1 MSELLLGEGLDRL
14 VPPVDERADWDDVLR
29 RSGVVAR
36 RRRPRRRALLALAAV
51 LVLTI
56 GVLATPAFGVQRLL
70 LDLLGRK
77 NVSFANS
84 ASAPNVVKKQ
94 FLDLS
99 LGAPPSLSPEVIASQ
114 ARVVATFSVA
124 GHPRKLW
131 VAPTRRGGY
140 CYTFEHAF
148 GGCRQTAAQR
158 RRARFGV
165 TWMGKSANVPASML
179 VIRVGGDITAPQ
191 ATKIVASYADGTS
204 ADVPFVWV
212 SKPIAAGFY
221 SYDIPVAHWTKA
233 HRLLRLRLYDA
244 HGRMLGGQ
252 SFPFTH
258 APLPHPRLPT
268 HISTPAARVLPTQP
282 PVPPA
287 QPVQRGSAAGFAVV
301 VGRNGSV
308 QFTQTGTTP
317 VLRRLD
323 GHSAGYSCFRLTRE
337 FGIFT
342 VRGDGEGGRFA
353 PSVGFALSGV
363 GRPLDG
369 CEVQASFGRR
379 WPDPIGD
386 HAAVE
391 IPLSAAGRRYF
402 ADRAAARDLALFVRS
417 RRMHTLRREHGNALL
432 RDVRAAYPALA
443 HSRIR
448 IAPTSTGAVYSETS
462 PTGRRFSVTVSH
474 GRIAKQNLKPYG
486 FVF

>member
-1 MSELLLGEGLDRL
+1 MSDLLGEGLDRL
-14 VPPVDERADWDDVLR
+14 VPAVHEDGDWDDVLR
-29 RSGVVAR
+29 RTGVAAR
-36 RRRPRRRALLALAAV
+36 RRRPRRRALIALAAV
-51 LVLTI
+51 LASTI

-84 ASAPNVVKKQ
+84 RSAPNVVKKQ

-99 LGAPPSLSPEVIASQ
+99 LGAPPTLSPEVIASR
-114 ARVVATFSVA
+114 ARVVATFTIS

-140 CYTFEHAF
+140 CYTFERAF
-148 GGCRQTAAQR
+148 GGCRQTAAER
-158 RRARFGV
+158 GTARFGV
-165 TWMGKSANVPASML
+165 TWTGKSANAPGSMV
-179 VIRVGGDITAPQ
+179 VIRAGGDITAPQ

-204 ADVPFVWV
+204 VDVPFVWV
-212 SKPIAAGFY
+212 SEPIAAGFY
-221 SYDIPVAHWTKA
+221 SYDVPVAHWTRA
-233 HRLLRLRLYDA
+233 HRLVRLRLYGL
-244 HGRMLGGQ
+244 HGKLLGAQ
-252 SFPFTH
+252 SFPLRQ
-258 APLPHPRLPT
+258 PPHSRPPVPAR
-268 HISTPAARVLPTQP
+268 IVTPAARVLRTRPPAAPTQP
-282 PVPPA
+282 L
-287 QPVQRGSAAGFAVV
+287 QRASGDGFGVV
-301 VGRNGSV
+301 VGHNGSV

-342 VRGDGEGGRFA
+342 VRGDGEGGSFA
-353 PSVGFALSGV
+353 PTVGFALSGV
-363 GRPLDG
+363 GTPLDG

-379 WPDPIGD
+379 WPDPLGE

-391 IPLSAAGRRYF
+391 IPLTPAGRRFF
-402 ADRAAARDLALFVRS
+402 ADRATARDLALFVRS
-417 RRMHTLRREHGNALL
+417 RRMHTLRREHGSRLI
-432 RDVRAAYPALA
+432 RDLHAAYPALA

-448 IAPTSTGAVYSETS
+448 IEPTATGAVYSETS
-462 PTGRRFSVTVSH
+462 PTGRTFTVTVSH
-474 GRIAKQNLKPYG
+474 GRIVKQNLKPYG